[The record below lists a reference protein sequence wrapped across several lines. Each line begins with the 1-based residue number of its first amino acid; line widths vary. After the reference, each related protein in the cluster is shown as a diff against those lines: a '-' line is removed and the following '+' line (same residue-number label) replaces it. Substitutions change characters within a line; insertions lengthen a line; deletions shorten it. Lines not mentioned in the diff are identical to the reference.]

1 MPVAD
6 GSQPPCHVIW
16 RKETRVGIA
25 FDWGSQILERESA
38 TGQTDIQSQRY
49 FLPLWGAGKNPIQ
62 SFCRS
67 TVRVVPPAKRG

>member
-1 MPVAD
+1 MLVAD
-6 GSQPPCHVIW
+6 GSHLPCHVVW
-16 RKETRVGIA
+16 RKGKA
-25 FDWGSQILERESA
+25 GLESEI
-38 TGQTDIQSQRY
+38 GQTDIQSQRY